1 LVLGVTRASSF
12 PPRLAAAKESN
23 MTATLTTWCGSLK
36 DVSKLL
42 GIRPHRIDHA
52 IATGLVAEP
61 KIRVANRRVFQQED
75 VNTLAKHFGIK
86 LKNAKAVAA
95 ETAE

>member
-1 LVLGVTRASSF
+1 
-12 PPRLAAAKESN
+12 
-23 MTATLTTWCGSLK
+23 MTANIATWCGSLK

-52 IATGLVAEP
+52 IATGLVEEP
-61 KIRVANRRVFQQED
+61 AIRIANRRVFQQED
-75 VNTLAKHFGIK
+75 VNALRKHFGLD

>member
-1 LVLGVTRASSF
+1 
-12 PPRLAAAKESN
+12 
-23 MTATLTTWCGSLK
+23 MTATFATWCGSLK

-52 IATGLVAEP
+52 IATGLVKEP

-75 VNTLAKHFGIK
+75 VNALAKHFGIK
-86 LKNAKAVAA
+86 PKNGKAVAA

>member
-1 LVLGVTRASSF
+1 
-12 PPRLAAAKESN
+12 
-23 MTATLTTWCGSLK
+23 MTALSLK

-52 IATGLVAEP
+52 IASGLVKEP

-75 VNTLAKHFGIK
+75 LITLARHFNVK
-86 LKNAKAVAA
+86 LKDRQAA
-95 ETAE
+95 IENSDSLV